1 MKKLIPL
8 LLVFALL
15 LGACDLIPPGLIE
28 KPLSDAEMAT
38 KVAQLLS
45 TMTNSSTEIAFPP
58 TATVTT
64 EAATQVPPTAT
75 LEPTQPP
82 VETTVPPTEEGSTP
96 QPTELPAT
104 ETPAAT
110 ATTVPGDPAARLG
123 APTGSDVL
131 DSYEKWLW
139 PTDSDD
145 YLQVKFKDGSLNL
158 TGLTKYVG
166 WRLPTVAQQINS
178 YIEATVNS
186 GECKEKDSYGIIYRV
201 PILAKPEQGYLFEVT
216 CDGYYRLW
224 EWNGKAKPKG
234 VAENLVNW
242 KKSED
247 VKTGA
252 NQVNRLGVMV
262 VGKNMKLYIN
272 GVLQGEANDSTYEA
286 GFFGV
291 FVRSAG
297 TEKYMVKF
305 DEIKYWE
312 NPAQ

>member
-8 LLVFALL
+8 LILFSLL
-15 LGACDLIPPGLIE
+15 LGACDLLPAGLIE
-28 KPLSDAEMAT
+28 KPLSDAEMQT
-38 KVAQLLS
+38 KVAELLS
-45 TMTNSSTEIAFPP
+45 TMTTANTEIAFPP
-58 TATVTT
+58 TATATIQG
-64 EAATQVPPTAT
+64 ATQVPPTAT

-82 VETTVPPTEEGSTP
+82 VETTVPPTEEGATP
-96 QPTELPAT
+96 EPTLPPAT
-104 ETPAAT
+104 MTPSAT
-110 ATTVPGDPAARLG
+110 ATTVPGDPASRLG
-123 APTGSDVL
+123 TPTGSDPL

-139 PTDSDD
+139 PTDSDE
-145 YLQVKFKDGSLNL
+145 YLRVAFKDGHLNM

-166 WRLPTVAQQINS
+166 WRLPTVAQQIDT
-178 YIEATVNS
+178 YMELTVDS

-201 PILAKPEQGYLFEVT
+201 PILAKPQQGYLFEVT

-247 VKTGA
+247 VKTGV

-272 GVLQGEANDSTYEA
+272 GVLQGEANDSTYDA

-297 TEKYMVKF
+297 TEKYTVKF

-312 NPAQ
+312 DPTQ